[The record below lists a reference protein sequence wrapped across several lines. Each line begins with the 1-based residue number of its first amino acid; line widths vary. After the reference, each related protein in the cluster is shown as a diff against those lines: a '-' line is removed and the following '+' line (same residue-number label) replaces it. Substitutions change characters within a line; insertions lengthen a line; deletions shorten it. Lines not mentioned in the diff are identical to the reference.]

1 MHEQTKRS
9 IPKWHFVLVGA
20 VIIVAMLLQLWPDS
34 VQTERYVLAGK
45 KIDVE
50 VAETLEQQF
59 RGLGGREDIG
69 SADAMLFPFAFK
81 GKHGFVM
88 RDMQFAIDIVWLN
101 DGVVVDIAPN
111 VQPESFAAEEHELT
125 VYTPRDA
132 ANAVLEFEAGWVKKH
147 DLKIGDTLTLK
158 E

>member
-1 MHEQTKRS
+1 MQEHTKRS
-9 IPKWHFVLVGA
+9 IPKWHFLLVGA
-20 VIIVAMLLQLWPDS
+20 VIAVAILLQLWPDS
-34 VQTERYVLAGK
+34 VQTEKYILAGK

-50 VAETLEQQF
+50 VAKTLEQQF
-59 RGLGGREDIG
+59 RGLGGREEIG

-111 VQPESFAAEEHELT
+111 VQPESFAAEEYELT
-125 VYTPRDA
+125 VYAPRDI
-132 ANAVLEFEAGWVKKH
+132 ANAVLEFEAGWVKKY
-147 DLKIGDTLTLK
+147 DLKIGDML
-158 E
+158 EVE

>member
-1 MHEQTKRS
+1 MKEDKKGS
-9 IPKWHFVLVGA
+9 IPKWYTILIA
-20 VIIVAMLLQLWPDS
+20 IIGITALILQLWPSS
-34 VQTERYVLAGK
+34 VQTQRYTLAGE

-50 VAETLEQQF
+50 VAATLEQQHK
-59 RGLGGREDIG
+59 GLGGRETIG
-69 SADAMLFPFAFK
+69 EADAMLFPFAFK

-111 VQPESFAAEEHELT
+111 VQPEPFDVKEYELA
-125 VYTPRDA
+125 VYVPRDV

-147 DLKIGDTLTLK
+147 NLKIGDRLSLK

>member
-1 MHEQTKRS
+1 MNEQTKPS
-9 IPKWHFVLVGA
+9 IPKWHVILVGI
-20 VIIVAMLLQLWPDS
+20 IIVAALLLQLWPES

-59 RGLGGREDIG
+59 RGLGGREDLG

-111 VQPESFAAEEHELT
+111 VQPEPFAAEEHELT
-125 VYTPRDA
+125 VYYPRDI
-132 ANAVLEFEAGWVKKH
+132 ANAVLEFEAGWTKKH
-147 DLKIGDTLTLK
+147 KIKIGDTLSVK